1 MTATAKHRERAR
13 EIVGEWADPLL
24 VEEAAAQ
31 HLASMIAKALAA
43 AHAEGREE
51 MRKEAAKVAAE
62 FDYDGEFPD
71 ENKMPQGWAGC
82 RRLIAA
88 AIRALPKDTGK

>member
-1 MTATAKHRERAR
+1 MTTAKHRERAR
-13 EIVGEWADPLL
+13 VWLHGPLNGNPAAIQAC
-24 VEEAAAQ
+24 EES
-31 HLASMIAKALAA
+31 LAKLIAA

-51 MRKEAAKVAAE
+51 MREKAAKVAAE

-88 AIRALPKDTGK
+88 AIRALPKDTGNGC